1 MTWVRQAAE
10 HDADHRKTDEG
21 GSGSA
26 IAFEIAGHA
35 AKPADPGKCSLH
47 DPPLGQNFKTDG
59 GSRTFDDLDSP
70 STCSRG
76 CFRGLRP
83 SITAVTVDALDKGK
97 QPTRAAVQ
105 HQRNAVTIL
114 YAGRMHCH
122 VQQQAEGIDENVP
135 LATLDLLARIKA
147 LRIERSPP
155 FCAPLALWLS
165 IIAVVG
171 LAPRPACSRT
181 AT

>member
-10 HDADHRKTDEG
+10 HDADDTKPYEG
-21 GSGSA
+21 ASGSA

-105 HQRNAVTIL
+105 AQRNDVTRFDD
-114 YAGRMHCH
+114 GR
-122 VQQQAEGIDENVP
+122 VK
-135 LATLDLLARIKA
+135 R
-147 LRIERSPP
+147 
-155 FCAPLALWLS
+155 
-165 IIAVVG
+165 
-171 LAPRPACSRT
+171 
-181 AT
+181 